1 MKLFFITVIMLWSLI
16 LPAQNGGNSM
26 NETFL
31 TDNLSGLHQEL
42 ESYNS
47 ISLKHGIPLQFD
59 PYMTETKA
67 VNSNSENTKLQIH
80 PSFAIDSSIIKSFK
94 YQYWY
99 KISLVEFGINYNT
112 ANTSASASN
121 KLNYGQAVI
130 NYSMGFQRLG
140 GLGFGSKLIVYYAMP
155 DNVEIH
161 SWVPLY
167 TYFPVYISRKETK
180 PFTRDKNT
188 YNIPFMINL
197 YAGGSLWCTTSS
209 SYRISEGAF
218 LPGTFYHV
226 GVNCM
231 FFNYSV
237 RRIGFLNGNFALDT
251 GMLFYKN
258 RDGALTSVFN
268 IGLQYSFAAGARLI
282 YK

>member
-1 MKLFFITVIMLWSLI
+1 MKLFLITILILWSLI
-16 LPAQNGGNSM
+16 LSAQTTGVTIY
-26 NETFL
+26 ETLL
-31 TDNLSGLHQEL
+31 TNNLSGSHPGL
-42 ESYNS
+42 ENYNS
-47 ISLKHGIPLQFD
+47 FSLKQGTQLEINTCISEPKEVH
-59 PYMTETKA
+59 
-67 VNSNSENTKLQIH
+67 VSNGNTNLHIQQSI
-80 PSFAIDSSIIKSFK
+80 AIDSSIQRSSK
-94 YQYWY
+94 YQSWY

-112 ANTSASASN
+112 ANTSASKN
-121 KLNYGQAVI
+121 NNLKYGQAFL
-130 NYSMGFQRLG
+130 NYSMGFQSLG
-140 GLGFGSKLIVYYAMP
+140 GLGFGTKLIVYYAMP

-161 SWVPLY
+161 SWVPVY
-167 TYFPVYISRKETK
+167 AYFPVYISRKQTK

-226 GVNCM
+226 GVNWM
-231 FFNYSV
+231 FFNYSI

-251 GMLFYKN
+251 GMMFYKN
-258 RDGALTSVFN
+258 TDGLFTSVFN